1 MGVTEI
7 EGVMTK
13 NKIETLE
20 QIKARLTKEAVAKAE
35 ASASA
40 EAEKLWAEHNKA
52 TRSKIEALIK
62 ELDAGDEYGLIKVI
76 HSVYDLA
83 EWPSKKKKK
92 KTEGKR
98 HRTTITPEIEAQI
111 KALHKAG
118 KKGPAIAKELGLSYP
133 TVLKRLK

>member
-1 MGVTEI
+1 
-7 EGVMTK
+7 MTK

-76 HSVYDLA
+76 HSVYGLVKLKA
-83 EWPSKKKKK
+83 SKKSG
-92 KTEGKR
+92 GKR

-111 KALHKAG
+111 KSLAKQG
-118 KKGPAIAKELGLSYP
+118 KKAPAIAKELGIAYP